1 MAADRCRHYGAD
13 GGRLSNVAM
22 PNRIRTTHAGSL
34 PRPAAL
40 AALHAKRFAGKP
52 VDLGALAAQSRTAT
66 AEVVRRQCELGID
79 VVNNGEVGRESFFTY
94 VQHRMT
100 GFSGLSRR
108 PPMRDLVKYPAYRG
122 RLQRTAFAQD
132 SVSLGQPPQ
141 ATGDVA
147 YGGTAAIDAECA
159 ELAQLLRSVGHQPAD
174 AFVSAPSPGIV
185 VAAMENRH
193 YPDLDAYLHAVSA
206 ALAIEYR
213 AILAHGFLLQI
224 DAPDLAMERHTY
236 FAEQPLDVF
245 VGFVEQVGDAIN
257 TALRGVPRHRIR
269 LHVCWGNY
277 EGPHD
282 EDVPLEA
289 IWDALARIDAGQILL
304 SMANPR
310 HSHEYHVFESRGLP
324 ADTTLVAG
332 VIDTTTNYIE
342 HPDAVAD
349 RLVQIATSIGDPA
362 RLMAGT
368 DCGFETSAGFASV
381 VDEIAWQKLASLV
394 EGARRASVKLFGRG
408 G

>member
-1 MAADRCRHYGAD
+1 MRQ
-13 GGRLSNVAM
+13 
-22 PNRIRTTHAGSL
+22 RIRTTHAGSL
-34 PRPAAL
+34 PRPVAL
-40 AALHAKRFAGKP
+40 AALHARRFAGETI
-52 VDLGALAAQSRTAT
+52 DLAELAAQSRAAT
-66 AEVVRRQCELGID
+66 KAVVRQQCELGID

-94 VQHRMT
+94 VQHRMS
-100 GFSGLSRR
+100 GFSGVSRR
-108 PPMRDLVKYPAYRG
+108 PPMRDLVKYPGYLG
-122 RLQRTAFAQD
+122 RLQRTAFATD
-132 SVSLGQPPQ
+132 SVSLTQPPQ
-141 ATGDVA
+141 ATGDVM
-147 YGGTAAIDAECA
+147 YGDTAAIDAECR
-159 ELAQLLRSVGHQPAD
+159 EFTQVLKTVGREPAD
-174 AFVSAPSPGIV
+174 AFMSAPSPGIV

-193 YPDLDAYLHAVSA
+193 YPDLDAYLQAVSA
-206 ALAIEYR
+206 ALTVEYR
-213 AILAHGFLLQI
+213 AILRHGFILQI

-236 FAEQPLDVF
+236 FSDQPLDVF
-245 VGFVEQVGDAIN
+245 VGFVERVGAAIN
-257 TALRGVPRHRIR
+257 TALRGVPRSRIR

-289 IWDALARIDAGQILL
+289 IWDALVRIDAGHILL

-310 HSHEYHVFESRGLP
+310 HSHEYRLFESRGLP

-349 RLVQIATSIGDPA
+349 RLVQIAQVLEDPT

-394 EGARRASVKLFGRG
+394 EGARRASVKLFGRDS
-408 G
+408 

>member
-1 MAADRCRHYGAD
+1 M
-13 GGRLSNVAM
+13 
-22 PNRIRTTHAGSL
+22 
-34 PRPAAL
+34 
-40 AALHAKRFAGKP
+40 
-52 VDLGALAAQSRTAT
+52 
-66 AEVVRRQCELGID
+66 VRQQCELGID
-79 VVNNGEVGRESFFTY
+79 VVNNGEDGRESFFTY
-94 VQHRMT
+94 VQHRMS
-100 GFSGLSRR
+100 GFSGVSRR
-108 PPMRDLVKYPAYRG
+108 PPMRDLVKYPGYLG
-122 RLQRTAFAQD
+122 RLQRTAFATD
-132 SVSLGQPPQ
+132 SVSLTQPPQ
-141 ATGDVA
+141 ATGDVM
-147 YGGTAAIDAECA
+147 YGDTAAIDAECR
-159 ELAQLLRSVGHQPAD
+159 EFTQVLKTVGREPAD
-174 AFVSAPSPGIV
+174 AFMSAPSPGIV

-193 YPDLDAYLHAVSA
+193 YPDLDAYLQAVSA
-206 ALAIEYR
+206 ALTVEYR
-213 AILAHGFLLQI
+213 AILRHGFILQI

-236 FAEQPLDVF
+236 FSDQPLDVF
-245 VGFVEQVGDAIN
+245 VGFVERVGAAIN
-257 TALRGVPRHRIR
+257 TALRGVPRSRIR

-289 IWDALARIDAGQILL
+289 IWDALVRIDAGHILL

-310 HSHEYHVFESRGLP
+310 HSHEYRLFESRGLP

-349 RLVQIATSIGDPA
+349 RLVQIAQVLEDPT

-394 EGARRASVKLFGRG
+394 EGARRASVKLFGRDS
-408 G
+408 